1 MFYNLFTYVP
11 IETEAPSKA
20 TSYYPDEVPLVLF
33 VSAKLVHFPKSNKEK
48 IQIHSFHLVKVDL
61 RQRY

>member
-48 IQIHSFHLVKVDL
+48 NKFIAFI
-61 RQRY
+61 

>member
-33 VSAKLVHFPKSNKEK
+33 VSAKLVHLPKSNKEK
-48 IQIHSFHLVKVDL
+48 NKFIAFI
-61 RQRY
+61 